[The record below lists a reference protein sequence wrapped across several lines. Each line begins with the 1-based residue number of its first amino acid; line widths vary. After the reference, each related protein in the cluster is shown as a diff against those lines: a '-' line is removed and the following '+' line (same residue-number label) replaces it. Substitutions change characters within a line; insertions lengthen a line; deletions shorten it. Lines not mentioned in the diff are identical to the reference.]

1 MEHHNGYIIID
12 PFSDH
17 EWFEKWPKGQDMQL
31 LLMCDCKEGQVF
43 FFPEEWDI
51 RTVADQLRGYPLW
64 EYSTPFDTVE
74 EAKAAINEW
83 IPLRARLASMAENF
97 MRMMRDD
104 RV

>member
-1 MEHHNGYIIID
+1 M
-12 PFSDH
+12 
-17 EWFEKWPKGQDMQL
+17 
-31 LLMCDCKEGQVF
+31 
-43 FFPEEWDI
+43 
-51 RTVADQLRGYPLW
+51 W

-83 IPLRARLASMAENF
+83 IPLRARLAVQSENF

>member
-1 MEHHNGYIIID
+1 M
-12 PFSDH
+12 
-17 EWFEKWPKGQDMQL
+17 
-31 LLMCDCKEGQVF
+31 
-43 FFPEEWDI
+43 
-51 RTVADQLRGYPLW
+51 W

-83 IPLRARLASMAENF
+83 IPLRARLASMSENF